1 MLKFI
6 LLVIVLFL
14 VMRVVVRILKGGL
27 FFINKGV
34 PSHSES
40 ASRPF
45 SSKPHIEEADYE
57 VIGTRLNNKE
67 QDVI

>member
-14 VMRVVVRILKGGL
+14 AMRVVVRILKGGL
-27 FFINKGV
+27 FFSNKGV
-34 PSHSES
+34 SSHNES
-40 ASRPF
+40 ASTPF

-57 VIGTRLNNKE
+57 VIGSRLNNKE